1 MICPKCKFQWVSTIR
16 SNPQNRWYWGVC
28 IDMISEHTGFTS
40 DEVHEILK
48 HKFLNKEVV
57 IKEKVKKY
65 FFHIT
70 KSTTELTTGE
80 FKRYMEDIQ
89 RWASESL
96 GLVIPDPNQNEA
108 PM

>member
-1 MICPKCKFQWVSTIR
+1 
-16 SNPQNRWYWGVC
+16 
-28 IDMISEHTGFTS
+28 MISEHTGFTA

-108 PM
+108 SV